1 MKEAPKTQDVEQTKE
16 SGSLQSAVD
25 ALVSP
30 RLCYIDGC
38 WAYFTTQ
45 PLGKQWGDD
54 WDDAPYEHNA
64 GTPYGP
70 HGDEG
75 PWEIIKVAFEADLQ
89 TPADFAAG
97 NSRYSVEDINQKAVA
112 WLASPSWSKDKISIH
127 AGATVEEFCTAI
139 KSVDGDVYFK
149 G

>member
-1 MKEAPKTQDVEQTKE
+1 MKEAPETQNVEQANE

-70 HGDEG
+70 RGDER

-127 AGATVEEFCTAI
+127 AGATVEEFCAAI